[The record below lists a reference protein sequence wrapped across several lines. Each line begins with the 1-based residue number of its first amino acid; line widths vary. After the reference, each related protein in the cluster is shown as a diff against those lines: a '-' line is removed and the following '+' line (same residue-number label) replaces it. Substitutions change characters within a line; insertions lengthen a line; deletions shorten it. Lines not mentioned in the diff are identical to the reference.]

1 MIKKSKSFFHLLY
14 MAYNDNLLIVLT
26 ICAFLSIF
34 LSYFNEKCECYTKL
48 HEQQQSKLI
57 LNYYKHTYI
66 FKLFKLE
73 LKKNEQRHAFGLD

>member
-26 ICAFLSIF
+26 ICAFISIS

-48 HEQQQSKLI
+48 HEEQKSELNIFKLKNRI
-57 LNYYKHTYI
+57 LNY
-66 FKLFKLE
+66 L
-73 LKKNEQRHAFGLD
+73 N